1 MKSKT
6 ILQADQMLTT
16 LNKQWA
22 TIQDIMLVGS
32 LGRNKAREIKNEIT
46 KKIEMNGSSYDNL
59 KELYYDLS
67 LV

>member
-6 ILQADQMLTT
+6 ILQVDQMFTT

-32 LGRNKAREIKNEIT
+32 LGRNKARDVKNEIT
-46 KKIEMNGSSYDNL
+46 KKIEGNTI
-59 KELYYDLS
+59 
-67 LV
+67 